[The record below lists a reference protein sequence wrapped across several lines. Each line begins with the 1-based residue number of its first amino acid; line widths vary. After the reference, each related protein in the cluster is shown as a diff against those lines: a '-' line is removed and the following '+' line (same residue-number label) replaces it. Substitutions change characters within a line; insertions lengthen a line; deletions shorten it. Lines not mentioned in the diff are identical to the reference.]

1 MVARLEAVGVLVLD
15 LTIDII
21 IAAKTRAARANRQAT
36 NIAKAIQ
43 NISRRSPL
51 VIDAIIQ
58 NWFKHCIT
66 ENSVRN

>member
-36 NIAKAIQ
+36 KKAKAIQ

-51 VIDAIIQ
+51 VITIQ
-58 NWFKHCIT
+58 NWFKHRIT